1 MRPWLN
7 LSVSM
12 TSPFTSCEFSHY
24 NSHSRRFDDSACGRV
39 INAAKEGE
47 KPTVA
52 AVSVGFFSFGALKI
66 RLLEVNMGFTS
77 KILHSDRRDPI
88 EHGSIHK
95 PVHTAVT
102 YAYDDARD
110 LAAVFQGEQ
119 GGYTYGR
126 QVNPTVTALQDK
138 VTLMENGVATA
149 AFATGMAGIGTTLFA
164 LLREGDHF
172 ISSSFLF
179 GNTNSLFN
187 SFASHGIEVTFV
199 DATSAADVEA
209 AVKENTRLVFVET
222 IANPR
227 TQVSDLEGIGEIC
240 RQHGLVYFVDNTMTT
255 PYLFQPKDVGAS
267 LIINSLTKYIGGHAN
282 ALGGAVTET
291 GLYDWGQFPNIY
303 DNYKKGDV
311 KNWAITQ
318 IKKKGLRDFGGSLH
332 PEAAHH
338 ISIGSDT
345 LALRME
351 KCCENA
357 QRLTEYLDAHSKVKK
372 VYYPGLGSHPEHERS
387 RKLFRYPGAIF
398 SVELDD
404 SVDCFDFIN
413 RLDLVICSS
422 NLGDTRSL
430 AIPVAHSIYFEMGP
444 ERRASMG
451 IDDSLVRFSV
461 GIEDTEDLL
470 ADFEQAL
477 AG

>member
-1 MRPWLN
+1 
-7 LSVSM
+7 
-12 TSPFTSCEFSHY
+12 
-24 NSHSRRFDDSACGRV
+24 
-39 INAAKEGE
+39 
-47 KPTVA
+47 
-52 AVSVGFFSFGALKI
+52 
-66 RLLEVNMGFTS
+66 MGFTS
-77 KILHSDRRDPI
+77 KIVHSDRRDPI

-138 VTLMENGVATA
+138 ITLMEEGVATA
-149 AFATGMAGIGTTLFA
+149 AFGTGMAAIGTALFA
-164 LLREGDHF
+164 LLRKGDHF

-187 SFASHGIEVTFV
+187 TFATLGIEVTFV
-199 DATSAADVEA
+199 DATSAEA
-209 AVKENTRLVFVET
+209 VAAAIQPNTKLVFVET

-227 TQVSDLEGIGEIC
+227 TQVSDLMGVGDLC
-240 RQHGLVYFVDNTMTT
+240 REHNLVYFVDNTMTT
-255 PYLFQPKDVGAS
+255 PYLFRPKAVGAS
-267 LIINSLTKYIGGHAN
+267 LVINSLTKYIGGHAN

-291 GLYDWGQFPNIY
+291 GLFDWSTFANLY

-311 KNWAITQ
+311 NSWAIQQ
-318 IKKKGLRDFGGSLH
+318 IKKKGLRDFGASLG

-338 ISIGSDT
+338 ISVGSDT
-345 LALRME
+345 LALRMDRI
-351 KCCENA
+351 CDNA
-357 QRLTEYLDAHSKVKK
+357 QRLAEYLDGHEKIRQ
-372 VYYPGLGSHPEHERS
+372 VYYPGLSGHPEHERAASLFS
-387 RKLFRYPGAIF
+387 RQGGIF
-398 SVELDD
+398 SIELVDD
-404 SVDCFDFIN
+404 VDCLDFIN
-413 RLDLVICSS
+413 KLDLVICSS

-451 IDDSLVRFSV
+451 IDDSLVRFSI
-461 GIEDTEDLL
+461 GIEEIDDLL
-470 ADFEQAL
+470 ADLEQAL
-477 AG
+477 T